1 MTLTGRRDDTSWSGV
16 WVSIPFFFLS
26 SGDVLLR
33 YDTKLTHK
41 PFGLNGKSCK
51 RVDVRAA
58 GAKVPVASRGCER
71 CGCSLIALGALLGPL
86 APTRVPRNST
96 QKGRESH
103 RGPKKCPPKGSW
115 RAHGRSGGVLG
126 VLRGAYCVGL
136 GARWLPKWY
145 PNRPH
150 QGAMMAQMSI
160 QKPIKRR
167 TETKT

>member
-1 MTLTGRRDDTSWSGV
+1 MTLTGRRDDASWSGV

-71 CGCSLIALGALLGPL
+71 CGCSLIALGALLGAL

-103 RGPKKCPPKGSW
+103 RGPKKCTPQRFLARSWPLWGRPWGAAGRLLRRSWGALAPKMVPKSTPPGS
-115 RAHGRSGGVLG
+115 HDG
-126 VLRGAYCVGL
+126 
-136 GARWLPKWY
+136 
-145 PNRPH
+145 PNVD
-150 QGAMMAQMSI
+150 SKTI
-160 QKPIKRR
+160 QEKD
-167 TETKT
+167 